1 MLLVCLATAVLAFF
15 TLSKASNSSSET
27 LPDLDPADLP
37 DPRTLIYKEVCFR
50 NVFDDAGAFDELS
63 AISRS
68 ESQLKSSPIT
78 WTNNHRIFCRTG
90 TKEDFDP
97 ITDNVEEGEGEGQ
110 GVVVG
115 FEEFCYRMRKAK
127 GDVGKEGGAG
137 ASAKKSK

>member
-50 NVFDDAGAFDELS
+50 NVFDDADDLLTTAQIATKDS
-63 AISRS
+63 
-68 ESQLKSSPIT
+68 
-78 WTNNHRIFCRTG
+78 NNHRIFCRTG